1 MHGKEGRRLMLAT
14 AAELKARNV
23 TLDELRLYAR
33 RVYGDKYDPKRTAEE
48 WKNVDEK
55 KTWRCDTIQEKYPED
70 YPEVKI
76 CRAIFGELQSKKEK
90 VVFTF
95 DIKFRDGIG
104 IDTQDIIYW
113 FVGEWNDLAIYEK
126 IAEIID

>member
-76 CRAIFGELQSKKEK
+76 CRILFMKCCWRLRLLTS
-90 VVFTF
+90 
-95 DIKFRDGIG
+95 IKGREMLME
-104 IDTQDIIYW
+104 Q
-113 FVGEWNDLAIYEK
+113 
-126 IAEIID
+126 